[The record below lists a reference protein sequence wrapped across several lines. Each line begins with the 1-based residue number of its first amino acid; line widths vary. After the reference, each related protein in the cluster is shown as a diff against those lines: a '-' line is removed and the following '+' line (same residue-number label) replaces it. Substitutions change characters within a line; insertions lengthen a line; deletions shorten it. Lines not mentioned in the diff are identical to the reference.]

1 MVDTSPPSFTY
12 PEWLTAPETPIL
24 GTERV
29 GRHVLWTL
37 VGGQFVRH
45 QDWTATHEG
54 QCPKECRPY
63 RQPEPTKVPDTE
75 RLRRMTGKRGGK
87 PKKPRRPAVA
97 RMPLKPLAMDGGY

>member
-1 MVDTSPPSFTY
+1 M
-12 PEWLTAPETPIL
+12 IQ

-37 VGGQFVRH
+37 VQGQFVRH

-54 QCPKECRPY
+54 ACPKECRGY
-63 RQPEPTKVPDTE
+63 RQPEPSKVPDTE

-87 PKKPRRPAVA
+87 AKTRKPPVEGWAFRPIAT
-97 RMPLKPLAMDGGY
+97 DGGY